1 MNRVTYQ
8 QQNIFSIDT
17 IYIVVEFLMLFRKYH
32 LDGILIDPMVKNTKT
47 FLSQKKTKSK
57 QKSMIYDVEKC
68 IASKE
73 CFT

>member
-47 FLSQKKTKSK
+47 FLSQKKK
-57 QKSMIYDVEKC
+57 QKVNKNR
-68 IASKE
+68 
-73 CFT
+73 